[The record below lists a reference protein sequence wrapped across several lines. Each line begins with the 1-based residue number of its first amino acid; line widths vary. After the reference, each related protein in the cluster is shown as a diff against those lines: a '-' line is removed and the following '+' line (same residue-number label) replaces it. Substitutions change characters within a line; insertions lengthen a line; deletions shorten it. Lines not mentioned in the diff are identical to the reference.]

1 MEVGQPTS
9 YPGNSFTYHYL
20 ADPGAFNTT
29 ALLVTSATHLRLEQ
43 RRAAGL
49 PMITLTPLTPRA
61 GTTDG
66 PILDPSAYAASSAPI
81 SYLLELDD
89 ARILLDLGG
98 YEASTTPSKAC
109 LEYAQRIRTL
119 APTIDLVL
127 LSHSPAAYLSL
138 YPYARAHWGLACPVY
153 ATQPTVEMGRV
164 VCLEES
170 LQWSSEVPPPTQ
182 GENEA
187 FVCSIDEINDAF
199 NHIKPIRYSQPVHL
213 GLGSLGGP
221 LSDLLLTPY
230 ASGHSLGGSLFKL
243 RSPTSGTV
251 LYAVGLNHASER
263 HLDATVLLG
272 SGSVADSLLRP
283 ELLIVEGGR
292 TAVKLPKQKDRA
304 RELLGLITSTL
315 RSGNSML
322 FPVDASPRLLELLVL
337 LDQHWSYSQQQ
348 SGAGWTYPL
357 CLVGRTAPETITF
370 ARSLME
376 WVGGSVVSQ
385 DAGADTGKKRRR
397 GANDDERGP
406 FAFRHLRMFATPH
419 EFLKAFPTGDSTP
432 KLVLAVPLSMDYGP
446 SRRLFA
452 QHVAERQGN
461 VVVLTNGA
469 PETSLARELY
479 DSWAINQG
487 DNGAGYGQAEV
498 GTSTALPGTTRP
510 IVLRAKVPLEGAE
523 LEQHLAQER
532 QAKDRAAA
540 LAAAQQAAQDRS
552 RQLLEADDL
561 EESDEEEEDQEGE
574 DSDRSG
580 QAVEDEVRGGGG
592 GATFLEAD
600 DDARATSFDIYV
612 KGQQTKA
619 ASFGAGARFRM
630 FPHVE
635 RGGGRSGGRRG
646 VDAYGE
652 QLDVGAWLRKGKEIE
667 EETETDEIKEA
678 KRRQREEEERKR
690 QPPEPPSKYVEETFE
705 VQMRCRVMWIDM
717 EGLCDGRAIK
727 TIIPRLNPRRAIIIR
742 SSRDAADDLLLTS
755 PAAET
760 YAPECGEAIT
770 IGETMQSHPIAL
782 GEALLARKWARFED
796 YEVARIG
803 GVVSARPGAPAV
815 LDVGKDLER
824 HESAASLSQ
833 LSAGPLPRSLL
844 IGDLRLIA
852 LKQALADR
860 DVSAEFAG
868 EGVLVC
874 GKSATEGGLVA
885 VRKSGEGAIELEGAA
900 SEVYYVVREVMY
912 GKLAHVLL

>member
-1 MEVGQPTS
+1 
-9 YPGNSFTYHYL
+9 
-20 ADPGAFNTT
+20 
-29 ALLVTSATHLRLEQ
+29 
-43 RRAAGL
+43 
-49 PMITLTPLTPRA
+49 MITLTPLTPRA
-61 GTTDG
+61 GTADG
-66 PILDPSAYAASSAPI
+66 PLLDPSAYAASSAPI

-98 YEASTTPSKAC
+98 YEASTESSSAC
-109 LEYAQRIRTL
+109 RSYAARIRAL

-138 YPYARAHWGLACPVY
+138 YPYARARWGLSCPVY
-153 ATQPTVEMGRV
+153 ATQPTIEMGRV

-170 LQWSSEVPPPTQ
+170 LQWSSEVPSPT
-182 GENEA
+182 ENDGDPDLVGP
-187 FVCSIDEINDAF
+187 FICSADEINDAF
-199 NHIKPIRYSQPVHL
+199 NHVKSIRYSQPVHL
-213 GLGSLGGP
+213 GLGSVGGP
-221 LSDLLLTPY
+221 LADLLLTPY

-251 LYAVGLNHASER
+251 LYAVGLNHAPER

-272 SGSVADSLLRP
+272 SGAVADSLLRP

-304 RELLGLITSTL
+304 RELLGLVTSTL
-315 RSGNSML
+315 RAGNSLL

-348 SGAGWTYPL
+348 HGSAWSFPL
-357 CLVGRTAPETITF
+357 CLVGRTAPETVAF

-376 WVGGSVVSQ
+376 WVGGSVMSG
-385 DAGADTGKKRRR
+385 AGGGGGADGEAAAGRKRRR
-397 GANDDERGP
+397 GAGGGGDDDRGP
-406 FAFRHLRMFATPH
+406 FAFRHLRMFATPD
-419 EFLKAFPTGDSTP
+419 ELAKAIPASSP

-452 QHVAERQGN
+452 SHIAASEGN

-479 DSWAINQG
+479 DTWAIKQG
-487 DNGAGYGQAEV
+487 ATSVGYGQPDV
-498 GTSTALPGTTRP
+498 GVATTLGGTRRTIR
-510 IVLRAKVPLEGAE
+510 LRAKVPLEGDE
-523 LEQHLAQER
+523 LERHLEQER
-532 QAKDRAAA
+532 QAKERAQQ
-540 LAAAQQAAQDRS
+540 LAAAQAAAENRS
-552 RQLLEADDL
+552 RRLLEADDL
-561 EESDEEEEDQEGE
+561 EESDDESDGEQEGGDGE

-580 QAVEDEVRGGGG
+580 RAVEDEVRGGGG
-592 GATFLEAD
+592 GGGGGAFLEAD

-619 ASFGAGARFRM
+619 ASFGAAARFRM
-630 FPHVE
+630 FPYVE
-635 RGGGRSGGRRG
+635 RAGGRGRR

-667 EETETDEIKEA
+667 EETETEEVKEA
-678 KRRQREEEERKR
+678 KRKQREEEERKK
-690 QPPEPPSKYVEETFE
+690 QPPEPPSKYIEEALD
-705 VQMRCRVMWIDM
+705 VQLDCRIMWIDM

-727 TIIPRLNPRRAIIIR
+727 TLIPRLNPRRAIIVR

-760 YAPECGEAIT
+760 YAPECGEAVT

-803 GVVSARPGAPAV
+803 GIVSARPGAPAV
-815 LDVGKDLER
+815 LDVGRELEQ
-824 HESAASLSQ
+824 HSAAGGPLAQ
-833 LSAGPLPRSLL
+833 LGAGPLPRSLL

-860 DVSAEFAG
+860 EIPADFAG

-874 GKSATEGGLVA
+874 GKRADKGGLVA
-885 VRKSGEGAIELEGAA
+885 VRKSGEGAIELEGPV
-900 SEVYYVVREVMY
+900 SEVYYRVREVMY